1 MSEQAHDSNPVQL
14 TAIMIVG
21 EPNRN
26 NNSEASAYD
35 GSEPVGAAGG
45 QTDQQACLLPA
56 HQQDVTARV
65 ELYLFR
71 SGLAFIDSFN
81 CF

>member
-1 MSEQAHDSNPVQL
+1 MVSEQARDSDPVQS

-26 NNSEASAYD
+26 DNGEASAYD
-35 GSEPVGAAGG
+35 SRTSVSA
-45 QTDQQACLLPA
+45 TSPA
-56 HQQDVTARV
+56 RCQQDVTARV